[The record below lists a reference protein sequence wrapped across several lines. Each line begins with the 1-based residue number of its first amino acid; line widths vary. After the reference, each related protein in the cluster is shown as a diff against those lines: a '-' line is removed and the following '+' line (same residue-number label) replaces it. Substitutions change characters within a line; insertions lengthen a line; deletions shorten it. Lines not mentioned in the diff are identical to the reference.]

1 MPIVLIADKLPQSG
15 ADLLSKHGCAVTDKP
30 SLKDDKLLLEMSD
43 LNPEVLIVRSTKVG
57 RNHMEAASRLSLI
70 VRAGAGVN
78 NIDIEAASRLGV
90 HVSNCPGKNAVAV
103 AELAWGHI
111 INGDRRISD
120 CDADLKSGLWKK
132 KTYAKS
138 SGLHGRTLGVIGCGT
153 IGREVITRAHAFGMN
168 VVAWS
173 RSLTNRSAS
182 RLGVTRL
189 ASINE
194 VAEASSVVTVHLA
207 VNSQTRGM
215 FSTEFFEHMRD
226 NALFVNTS
234 RGELVDE
241 PALIN
246 AINTK
251 GITAGLDVF
260 CEEPKVDG
268 EWSNSLSQMRGV
280 YGTHHIG
287 APTDQAQ
294 EAVAYEACRV
304 VLAYKNDGLAPN
316 CVNLSSST
324 FATHL
329 MVIRHKDQ
337 VGVLSEVL
345 SSLKSEGINV
355 KNMDNSI
362 FSTSNPDVQGAANA
376 RIQLVGAPSERLLQ
390 AIRSQTAVLEAKLI
404 SLEQKA

>member
-15 ADLLSKHGCAVTDKP
+15 IDHLSETGCTVTSEP
-30 SLKDDKLLLEMSD
+30 SLKDDRLLLEMSK

-57 RNHMEAASRLSLI
+57 RRHIEAATRLSLI

-78 NIDIEAASRLGV
+78 NIDVAAASSLGV

-132 KTYAKS
+132 RTYAKS
-138 SGLHGRTLGVIGCGT
+138 SGLHGRTLGVIGCGM
-153 IGREVITRAHAFGMN
+153 IGREVISRAHAFGMN
-168 VVAWS
+168 IVAWS
-173 RSLTNRSAS
+173 RSLTDQGAAE
-182 RLGVTRL
+182 LGVTRL
-189 ASINE
+189 QSVFEVAKAASI
-194 VAEASSVVTVHLA
+194 VSVHLA
-207 VNSQTRGM
+207 VNSETRGM
-215 FSTEFFEHMRD
+215 FSTEFFENMRD

-241 PALIN
+241 AALIH

-260 CEEPKVDG
+260 CEEPKSDG
-268 EWSNSLSQMRGV
+268 EWSNSLSKMRGV

-287 APTDQAQ
+287 ASTDQAQ
-294 EAVAYEACRV
+294 EAVAEEACRV
-304 VLAYKNDGLAPN
+304 VISYQKEGIAPN
-316 CVNLSSST
+316 CVNLSTTT
-324 FATHL
+324 FASHML
-329 MVIRHKDQ
+329 VIRHKDQ
-337 VGVLSEVL
+337 VGVLSAVL
-345 SSLKSEGINV
+345 SSLKTEGINV

-362 FSTSNPDVQGAANA
+362 FATSDPAIQGAANA
-376 RIQLVGAPSERLLQ
+376 RIQLVGAPSESLLQ
-390 AIRSQTAVLEAKLI
+390 AINNLPAILEAKLL
-404 SLEQKA
+404 SLENLA